1 MNKDLIETPRFNFF
15 IGDEVFLKGEIVG
28 FDVDENKFLTQFV
41 HFIVLDYL
49 WKILEIIILGGVR
62 GNLADSIMLALICV
76 YIAWI
81 LDKEE

>member
-1 MNKDLIETPRFNFF
+1 MKFRFN
-15 IGDEVFLKGEIVG
+15 GKYNL
-28 FDVDENKFLTQFV
+28 FLTQIV
-41 HFIVLDYL
+41 HFILLDYL

-81 LDKEE
+81 LDKEK

>member
-1 MNKDLIETPRFNFF
+1 MKFRFNGKYNF
-15 IGDEVFLKGEIVG
+15 
-28 FDVDENKFLTQFV
+28 FLTQFV

-49 WKILEIIILGGVR
+49 WRILEIIILGEMR
-62 GNLADSIMLALICV
+62 RDLPDSIILALICV

>member
-1 MNKDLIETPRFNFF
+1 MKVRFNGKYNF
-15 IGDEVFLKGEIVG
+15 
-28 FDVDENKFLTQFV
+28 FLTQFV

-49 WKILEIIILGGVR
+49 WKILEIIILGRVR
-62 GNLADSIMLALICV
+62 GNFPDSIILALICI